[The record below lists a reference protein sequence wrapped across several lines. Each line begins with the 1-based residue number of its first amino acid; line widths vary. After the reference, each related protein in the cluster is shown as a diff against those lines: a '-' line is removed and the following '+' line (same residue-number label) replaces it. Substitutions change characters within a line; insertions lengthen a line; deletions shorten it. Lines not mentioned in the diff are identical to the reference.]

1 MQSLL
6 RRNKRHDQFFTLFA
20 NYLCFYLFLDC
31 AGSEGAVAS
40 ISARTNSNH
49 DQRQPKRITV
59 ESFSNN
65 QLESCNSDN
74 KGILPSSSRETTPMT
89 ADTVQLAEYVDEK
102 GFFSG
107 NPFVE
112 VTKGI
117 IHIYKR
123 K

>member
-1 MQSLL
+1 M
-6 RRNKRHDQFFTLFA
+6 RRNKDVDQFS
-20 NYLCFYLFLDC
+20 LCLPIISVSIFGG
-31 AGSEGAVAS
+31 AGSEGAAAP
-40 ISARTNSNH
+40 ILARTNSNH

-65 QLESCNSDN
+65 QLDSRNSDN
-74 KGILPSSSRETTPMT
+74 IGILPSSSRETTPMT
-89 ADTVQLAEYVDEK
+89 AETLQLAEYVDEK